1 MADRPDL
8 IVFILLGWRARLGI
22 LIPSVN
28 KTMEP
33 EFYQMAPRGVTIHT
47 ARMTQK
53 IDTIEELLRMGDYAP
68 KAASDLA
75 DAEVDCIGYGCT
87 SGSLLGGPNYNQELL
102 ARIKKVTNIPA
113 ITTSMAVVAAL
124 KELEVRNVSVA
135 TPYHDDIN
143 VKEKEFLE
151 AHGFKVLHIQGLS
164 CNGPETANLSPKIV
178 YDHARS
184 AFRPGSDALFMS
196 CTDMPSLDI
205 IQALEADLGKPVVSS
220 NTATMW
226 IMLRQVGIGDPIN
239 GTGKI
244 LSIPRINERAYEKY
258 LVHS

>member
-1 MADRPDL
+1 VVALP
-8 IVFILLGWRARLGI
+8 GWRARLGI

-33 EFYQMAPRGVTIHT
+33 EFYQMAPRGVSIHT
-47 ARMTQK
+47 ARMTQR
-53 IDTIEELLRMGDYAP
+53 IDTIEELLKMDDYAP

-75 DAEVDCIGYGCT
+75 TADVDCIAFGCT
-87 SGSLLGGPNYNQELL
+87 SGSLLGGPGHNEKLL
-102 ARIKKVTNIPA
+102 ARIKEVTNIPA

-124 KELEVRNVSVA
+124 KELDIHSVCIA

-143 VKEKEFLE
+143 IKEKEFFE
-151 AHGFKVLHIQGLS
+151 SHGFKVLHIQGLS
-164 CNGPETANLSPKIV
+164 CDGPETADLPAKKV
-178 YDHARS
+178 YTHAKS
-184 AFRPGSDALFMS
+184 AFRSGSDALFLS

-205 IQALEADLGKPVVSS
+205 LETLQADLGKPVVSS

-226 IMLRQVGIGDPIN
+226 MMLKQVGIGEPIQ
-239 GTGKI
+239 GYGKI
-244 LSIPRINERAYEKY
+244 LSIPRPSTRAYEKL